1 MVYKILTKFT
11 PEEFDLFLDSTGA
24 GTNSRKISSMI
35 RKRNGDI
42 DKDEIFKRLF
52 KKKREPQNDYLLRN
66 ELSILKK
73 KLESF
78 VIENTPTDLPVYVD
92 YFKPYVMAQ
101 WCIKRILIEE
111 AEKYI
116 LEALEIA
123 KRNNAW
129 HGLLNINRVLFH
141 TTQYSKSSYH
151 YKLDLL
157 RSIADNHLNYVR
169 EYAAEEIRY
178 AEFIK
183 AGAYKLSANLRK
195 TDLSFTNSSIFEI
208 NLDASKNKV
217 AQFYHY
223 KSLAYSNSGLAAVDL
238 LQKAIDCLDEDI
250 EIFLKVEER
259 LACMSA
265 MAMEYSIAGEFQ
277 KAAQVF
283 EKILVHPGFQ
293 NFTARNALLF
303 NYCTTLLKIKDYKKA
318 IKYLD
323 ELDNLDLEPI
333 VKERIYTMK
342 CNCYIFLGDLKGI
355 KRILPGNLQSFELA
369 VRLYYRVLY
378 LIYYIIKED
387 LELAEREL
395 ANIKQVRNLE
405 ETEYLILIKLFDKYL
420 LALNACIYKEND
432 KMSKLGSLRKE
443 LGSFVNTSNSV
454 TQLLPGI
461 WLTEM
466 AEKLLLKYK

>member
-1 MVYKILTKFT
+1 
-11 PEEFDLFLDSTGA
+11 
-24 GTNSRKISSMI
+24 
-35 RKRNGDI
+35 
-42 DKDEIFKRLF
+42 
-52 KKKREPQNDYLLRN
+52 
-66 ELSILKK
+66 
-73 KLESF
+73 
-78 VIENTPTDLPVYVD
+78 
-92 YFKPYVMAQ
+92 
-101 WCIKRILIEE
+101 
-111 AEKYI
+111 
-116 LEALEIA
+116 
-123 KRNNAW
+123 
-129 HGLLNINRVLFH
+129 
-141 TTQYSKSSYH
+141 
-151 YKLDLL
+151 
-157 RSIADNHLNYVR
+157 
-169 EYAAEEIRY
+169 
-178 AEFIK
+178 
-183 AGAYKLSANLRK
+183 
-195 TDLSFTNSSIFEI
+195 
-208 NLDASKNKV
+208 
-217 AQFYHY
+217 
-223 KSLAYSNSGLAAVDL
+223 
-238 LQKAIDCLDEDI
+238 
-250 EIFLKVEER
+250 
-259 LACMSA
+259 
-265 MAMEYSIAGEFQ
+265 
-277 KAAQVF
+277 VF